1 MIVAMDGGLGGI
13 TYGAFGFGGREVI
26 FKGPGAHTLS
36 SRGVPNPNRAMVK
49 ALEHI
54 YEIPVPSEPE
64 EKWTVLNVGLIR
76 GGRSRNAV
84 SQETMFYVD
93 LRSHDQDELEK
104 AGRRIDEICHQAA
117 EEEGVEVSIT
127 RRDDKAA
134 QIPGARES
142 TLVKTAEA
150 ILEYLGIEPRLNAWG
165 VTDANIGIRKGIPS
179 ISIGRTRSRGGH
191 TLQEEAEIDGLFIG
205 MKQVALMFLSIG

>member
-1 MIVAMDGGLGGI
+1 MDGGLGGI

-36 SRGVPNPNRAMVK
+36 SRGVPNPNLAMAR
-49 ALEHI
+49 ALEQI
-54 YEIPVPSEPE
+54 YQIPIPSEPA

-93 LRSHDQDELEK
+93 LRSHDQEELEK
-104 AGRRIDEICHQAA
+104 AGRRIDEICYEVA

-134 QIPGARES
+134 QIPGARNS
-142 TLVKTAEA
+142 ALVNTAAA

-165 VTDANIGIRKGIPS
+165 VTDANIGIRRGIPS
-179 ISIGRTRSRGGH
+179 ISIGRTRSRYGH
-191 TLQEEAEIDGLFIG
+191 TLREEAEIDGLFIG
-205 MKQVALMFLSIG
+205 MKQTALMFLSIG